1 MGCTAHKGNAA
12 ALGVLHIQPF
22 KAVPAVID
30 AVETTDP
37 EAILAQGSAA
47 EDGKVIVIRDGG
59 ELEKSSDHVISE
71 TAGST

>member
-1 MGCTAHKGNAA
+1 MVEDRFSEAMLDGIVKPGH
-12 ALGVLHIQPF
+12 L
-22 KAVPAVID
+22 AVID

-59 ELEKSSDHVISE
+59 ELEISKESVIEE
-71 TAGST
+71 TSGTT